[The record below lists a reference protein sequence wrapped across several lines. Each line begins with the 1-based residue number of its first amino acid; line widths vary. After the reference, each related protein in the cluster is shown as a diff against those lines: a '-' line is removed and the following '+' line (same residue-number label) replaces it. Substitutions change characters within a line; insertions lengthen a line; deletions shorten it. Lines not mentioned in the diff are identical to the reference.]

1 MEIAFMVFGLGFFI
15 YVIWMVQVAEERTY
29 QRKLNEAREFG
40 THVPQ
45 EKSRKKSRKDTN
57 LT

>member
-15 YVIWMVQVAEERTY
+15 YVVWMVENSEERTY

-40 THVPQ
+40 KHPPSD
-45 EKSRKKSRKDTN
+45 KGRKRSREI
-57 LT
+57 